1 MKEPVIKAVPMPGN
15 YSRWVMK
22 NINTG
27 EILDDAQGYGYRTA
41 QKAHAAWVYKH
52 PSKKQAGNRKKNMR
66 TNKTFVKE
74 HPSIGDDWAQAAL
87 DVYKDGGT
95 PGYQDFKELVEYV
108 DPKFSGN
115 MMSLYHY
122 VQDHC

>member
-1 MKEPVIKAVPMPGN
+1 MKECVIKAVPMPGN

-41 QKAHAAWVYKH
+41 QKSHAAWIYKH
-52 PSKKQAGNRKKNMR
+52 PSKKEAGNRKKNMR
-66 TNKTFVKE
+66 ANKTFVKE
-74 HPSIGDDWAQAAL
+74 HPSIGDDWAQTAL
-87 DVYKDGGT
+87 GVYKDGET

-115 MMSLYHY
+115 LMSLYHY

>member
-1 MKEPVIKAVPMPGN
+1 MKESVIKAVPMPSN

-41 QKAHAAWVYKH
+41 QKAHAAWAYKH
-52 PSKKQAGNRKKNMR
+52 PSKEQAGNRKKNMR
-66 TNKTFVKE
+66 ANKVFVKE

-87 DVYKDGGT
+87 DLYKDGEI

>member
-1 MKEPVIKAVPMPGN
+1 MKECVIKAVPMPGN

-41 QKAHAAWVYKH
+41 QKAHAAWAYKH

-66 TNKTFVKE
+66 ANKTFVKE
-74 HPSIGDDWAQAAL
+74 HPSIGDDWAQTAL
-87 DVYKDGGT
+87 GVYKDGET

-115 MMSLYHY
+115 LMSLYHY